1 MRRLIVLSTC
11 LMMMV
16 VLSSSQSNRE
26 KRMFLN
32 EYVAPEELVSMSKS
46 LAFDKAILLF
56 SDFSKK
62 YMNKIIVDVSNNKKP
77 IGVDVENTYWYQ
89 AFENVLRTNSMWYDE
104 REEFFYVYSV
114 KDSQN
119 IASGTVVKGGIQ
131 ISAAVDSAGKVLL
144 RQRDVKI
151 SSVFFSVDV
160 TKSRNAGINW
170 KFLSGDKTSAPRSIG
185 VEFNGGVTDPN
196 AASGS
201 GGSSGGSGGSSGSG
215 GASSNVG
222 FLGRY
227 VPDFSYA
234 NISALIAFFA
244 STGLGE
250 VLSNPSITVS
260 SGKVGRIQIGQDIYI
275 DTKDFSGNV
284 IKTAV
289 SSGIIIDV
297 KPTVYEESGI
307 KFINL
312 DIKAEKS
319 AVAASG
325 AINKA
330 TATTFSVLYDGEET
344 IIGGL
349 YTNSDDVKRGGIP
362 GLKDLPWWVFG
373 LRYIF
378 GYDQTTT
385 ITQEIIILIKA
396 DIIPT
401 IEERI
406 AAAAAAKAKSQ
417 NLIEQAQ
424 KQNQSE
430 YERLRPKK

>member
-11 LMMMV
+11 LLMMV
-16 VLSSSQSNRE
+16 ALSSSQSNRE

-89 AFENVLRTNSMWYDE
+89 AFENVLRSNGMWYDE
-104 REEFFYVYSV
+104 REEFFYVYSTI
-114 KDSQN
+114 DSQRV
-119 IASGTVVKGGIQ
+119 AGGGVMKGGVLT
-131 ISAAVDSAGKVLL
+131 SAAVDSAGKVLL
-144 RQRDVKI
+144 KQRDVKI
-151 SSVFFSVDV
+151 SSVFFSIDV

-170 KFLSGDKTSAPRSIG
+170 KFLAGDKTSAPRSIG

-201 GGSSGGSGGSSGSG
+201 GGSGSSGGTGGSSGT
-215 GASSNVG
+215 AANVG

-234 NISALIAFFA
+234 NISALVAFFA

-260 SGKVGRIQIGQDIYI
+260 SGKLGRIQIGQDIFI

-297 KPTVYEESGI
+297 KPTVYEENGI
-307 KFINL
+307 KFIDL

-349 YTNSDDVKRGGIP
+349 YTTSDDIKRGGIP

-378 GYDQTTT
+378 GFDQTTT

-401 IEERI
+401 VEERI
-406 AAAAAAKAKSQ
+406 ANSAKVRGS
-417 NLIEQAQ
+417 NLIDQAQ

-430 YERLRPKK
+430 LERLRPKK